1 MPYINAA
8 HKGHFLIL
16 QKVVYKDIRETF
28 DLSAQLTIRVT
39 GKVAEMYGTD
49 RNHFHEF
56 RDYSSIVYDQRVLN
70 FKGMDKVSINTTGG
84 RIRIPMT
91 IEKYDQIPLE
101 RIRGQCDLIR
111 KNKLF
116 YLMVAVEVHEEPV
129 IEPEN
134 ITGIDMGITN
144 IAVDSTDK

>member
-28 DLSAQLTIRVT
+28 DVEAQLTIRVI

-56 RDYSSIVYDQRVLN
+56 RDYSSIVYDQRALN
-70 FKGMDKVSINTTGG
+70 FKGMDKAPS
-84 RIRIPMT
+84 
-91 IEKYDQIPLE
+91 
-101 RIRGQCDLIR
+101 
-111 KNKLF
+111 F
-116 YLMVAVEVHEEPV
+116 
-129 IEPEN
+129 
-134 ITGIDMGITN
+134 
-144 IAVDSTDK
+144 